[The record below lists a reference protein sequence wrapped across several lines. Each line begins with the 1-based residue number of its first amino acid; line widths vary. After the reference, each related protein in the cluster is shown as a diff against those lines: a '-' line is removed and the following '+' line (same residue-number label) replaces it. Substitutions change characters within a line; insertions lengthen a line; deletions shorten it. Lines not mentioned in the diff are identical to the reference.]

1 MTRPGNRLKPV
12 LAVDLGGT
20 RLAAAIVSA
29 EGKIIYREDSLTLAG
44 EGPRA
49 VIDRLFSV
57 LDRLLRPQGLA
68 SSHPVAIGLGIAG
81 IVDVLSGRVVSG
93 PHLPGWHNVPLRD
106 TVAQK
111 YSLPVHLL
119 NDASAA
125 ALGEH
130 RYGAGRGAGNLVL
143 LTLGTGIG
151 GGIIIDGRLYQ
162 GALGTAGEIG
172 HMSIDA
178 GGEEDVCGNVGC
190 LETFVSGPAIATAA
204 RRRLA
209 DGGKSSL
216 LEAAAGQPDGV
227 TAEKVGDA
235 ARRGDALG
243 RDVIRRAGAY
253 LGIGLVNVV
262 NIFNPEMIII
272 GGGLAGLGS
281 LLLDPARRVVRERAF
296 SPPARAVRIVPARL
310 GNDAGLIGAAACALD
325 SPG

>member
-1 MTRPGNRLKPV
+1 MKPV
-12 LAVDLGGT
+12 LAADLGGT
-20 RLAAAIVSA
+20 RLAAALVSA
-29 EGKIIYREDSLTLAG
+29 DGRIIHREDSLTLAG

-49 VIDRLFSV
+49 VTDHLFSV
-57 LDRLLRPQGLA
+57 LDNLLHRQGLVP
-68 SSHPVAIGLGIAG
+68 SHLAAIGLGVAG
-81 IVDVLSGRVVSG
+81 IVDLSSGRVVSG

-111 YSLPVHLL
+111 YGLPVHLL

-130 RYGAGRGAGNLVL
+130 RYGAGRGARNLVL

-162 GALGTAGEIG
+162 GALGTAGEFG
-172 HMSIDA
+172 HMSIDV
-178 GGEEDVCGNVGC
+178 GGEEDVCGNLGC
-190 LETFVSGPAIATAA
+190 LETFVSGPAIAAA
-204 RRRLA
+204 VRDRLA
-209 DGGKSSL
+209 AGEKSSR
-216 LEAAAGQPDGV
+216 LEAATGQPDGI

-235 ARRGDALG
+235 ARRGDALA
-243 RDVIRRAGAY
+243 RDVIRRAGEY

-262 NIFNPEMIII
+262 NIFNPELVII

-281 LLLDPARRVVRERAF
+281 LLLVPARRIVRERAF
-296 SPPARAVRIVPARL
+296 SPAAQKVCIVPARL

-325 SPG
+325 ALD